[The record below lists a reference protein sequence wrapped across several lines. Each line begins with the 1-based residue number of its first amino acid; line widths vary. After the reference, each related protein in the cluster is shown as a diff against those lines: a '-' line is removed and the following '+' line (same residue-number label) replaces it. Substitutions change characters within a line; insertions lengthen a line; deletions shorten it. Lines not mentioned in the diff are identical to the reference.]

1 MLLHAHSASF
11 LFLHTSGPPSRW
23 TVRREHQRA
32 GHIPDQAAVDALHH
46 AHLASERVL
55 EGKHDAKHCHMRP
68 RALHADAFY
77 AGPPD
82 GRNLPR
88 RAQLPVVARVDAVVG
103 LHGGGRAPRCPRA
116 RLAAECRCWYVQ
128 RHWKTCSCDPF
139 LIAIHRP
146 PSCSHRSAY
155 RRHNRLSLHVSYAYR
170 PVGIRSAS
178 VASHSPRTGERHT
191 WWDRPSSMVE
201 TTSLYLYFVHVS
213 LWQTSTQ
220 SLCTGAE
227 SVTASLRPLR
237 THAGL
242 DLLERTRFFMAQRGY
257 ELVDQ
262 AARRLRSPNRLVP
275 RRPTTEVKPSRA
287 EPSRASSSAVAHLR
301 ERFTSVRQLLLLLL
315 PLAPDRHDMVAQA
328 RPFVQ
333 R

>member
-1 MLLHAHSASF
+1 
-11 LFLHTSGPPSRW
+11 
-23 TVRREHQRA
+23 
-32 GHIPDQAAVDALHH
+32 
-46 AHLASERVL
+46 
-55 EGKHDAKHCHMRP
+55 
-68 RALHADAFY
+68 
-77 AGPPD
+77 
-82 GRNLPR
+82 
-88 RAQLPVVARVDAVVG
+88 
-103 LHGGGRAPRCPRA
+103 
-116 RLAAECRCWYVQ
+116 
-128 RHWKTCSCDPF
+128 
-139 LIAIHRP
+139 
-146 PSCSHRSAY
+146 
-155 RRHNRLSLHVSYAYR
+155 
-170 PVGIRSAS
+170 
-178 VASHSPRTGERHT
+178 
-191 WWDRPSSMVE
+191 MVE